1 MARVMF
7 SCVGSFGHFHPLVA
21 LARALLSQGHEV
33 MFVTAAGFAPRVTEA
48 GFGCL
53 PAGLDDRERRIRMA
67 VYRPEMERVSPR
79 RYRHF
84 VFPRMFGAIEAP
96 ARVGDL
102 GAAAARW
109 RPEWLVH
116 EPADY
121 AAPVVAARLGVPS
134 VNHSWGPAIPLDI
147 VRLAAAEVAPL
158 WQAAGLASDE
168 FGGMYRGVYLDICP
182 PDLQVPGWHPPGAVE
197 PMRPEAIDPRP
208 GEALPG
214 WITGEHHP
222 VLYVTLGTYFN
233 QLSVFR
239 VVLAGL
245 STVAAAV
252 LVTVGADQDPTALG
266 PQPANVHLA
275 RYVSQSLLLPHCAAV
290 ICHAGSNSILGAAT
304 HGLPLLCI
312 PQGADQFDN
321 AARCV
326 QCGLGRQLLPGQ
338 LTPAAVTA
346 AVTDVLSNPTYRS
359 AAQHIQAQIRDLPPA
374 AVVARRL
381 FPR

>member
-1 MARVMF
+1 
-7 SCVGSFGHFHPLVA
+7 
-21 LARALLSQGHEV
+21 
-33 MFVTAAGFAPRVTEA
+33 
-48 GFGCL
+48 
-53 PAGLDDRERRIRMA
+53 
-67 VYRPEMERVSPR
+67 
-79 RYRHF
+79 
-84 VFPRMFGAIEAP
+84 
-96 ARVGDL
+96 
-102 GAAAARW
+102 
-109 RPEWLVH
+109 
-116 EPADY
+116 
-121 AAPVVAARLGVPS
+121 
-134 VNHSWGPAIPLDI
+134 
-147 VRLAAAEVAPL
+147 
-158 WQAAGLASDE
+158 
-168 FGGMYRGVYLDICP
+168 
-182 PDLQVPGWHPPGAVE
+182 
-197 PMRPEAIDPRP
+197 
-208 GEALPG
+208 
-214 WITGEHHP
+214 
-222 VLYVTLGTYFN
+222 
-233 QLSVFR
+233 